1 MRKKLN
7 QSNNH
12 KTQQDNFNHI
22 CSHAFMKKVNKNQLY
37 ILVKKMMNSQNN
49 KFKTGKICLKITGIR
64 LKEIKFIAIK
74 DKLKII

>member
-1 MRKKLN
+1 
-7 QSNNH
+7 
-12 KTQQDNFNHI
+12 
-22 CSHAFMKKVNKNQLY
+22 
-37 ILVKKMMNSQNN
+37 MMNSQNN